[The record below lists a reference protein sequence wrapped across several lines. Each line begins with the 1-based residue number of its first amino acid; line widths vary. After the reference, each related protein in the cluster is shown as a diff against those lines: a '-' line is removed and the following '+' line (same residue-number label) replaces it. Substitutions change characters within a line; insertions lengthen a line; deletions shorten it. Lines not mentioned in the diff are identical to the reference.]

1 MSKPIRPY
9 REGMAIDAPCAVA
22 DMPDDIYHADP
33 CPALSLSGTTAFK
46 MVQPGGPALVKNKMD
61 NPEPPKPAMIEGT
74 AAHSVVLGAGKTLI
88 ADEYVTEA
96 GRPSSKKEAKE
107 WRAKQAQ
114 LGRMVVSPDL
124 FERAVAMKQIAGTHP
139 EAGPLL
145 KGGIPE
151 LSIFDYDETAGVWL
165 RGRIDYLRD
174 RKTVVDYK
182 TTTDASPQAFQ
193 RHAWNMGYHVQAA
206 HYMRIAKRLGIIDN
220 DATYTL
226 IVQER
231 YAPYRIAV
239 YELDDNLLTEGEIQV
254 QRAIRAWAD
263 GVNRNVWPSFPTC
276 VMPLTAPAWAQLADP
291 QELDSAEQAAK
302 EFDELIKENKAA

>member
-1 MSKPIRPY
+1 
-9 REGMAIDAPCAVA
+9 MAIDKPCAVA
-22 DMPDDIYHADP
+22 DMPDDFYHADP
-33 CPALSLSGTTAFK
+33 CPTPSLSGTTAFK
-46 MVQPGGPALVKNKMD
+46 MVQPGGPALVKAEMD
-61 NPEPPKPAMIEGT
+61 KPKAPTTAMIEGT
-74 AAHSVVLGAGKTLI
+74 TIHSVVLGAGKTLI
-88 ADEYVTEA
+88 ADEYVTES
-96 GRPSSKKEAKE
+96 GRPSTKKEAKE

-124 FERAVAMKQIAGTHP
+124 FERAVAMKQVAGAHP

-151 LSIFDYDETAGVWL
+151 LSIFDYDVAAGAWL

-206 HYMRIAKRLGIIDN
+206 HYMRIARRLGIIDD

-226 IVQER
+226 VVQER

-239 YELDDNLLTEGEIQV
+239 YELDDDLLTEGEIQV

-263 GVNRNVWPSFPTC
+263 GVNHEIWPSFPAC
-276 VMPLTAPAWAQLADP
+276 LMPLTAPAWAQLADP
-291 QELDSAEQAAK
+291 EELDSAERAAK
-302 EFDELIKENKAA
+302 EFDRLIKENKAA